1 MSVDGTDFRIPN
13 HGKIFASHKL
23 NGKSGLRYEVGVSIL
38 EGLLVWLNG
47 PFPCGEWPDINIF
60 RNCLQSFLDEGERV
74 EADNGYRGS
83 GPWYVKCPA
92 NIGNPTAN
100 LEMQN
105 RVRSRHETVNGRF
118 KSWAIL
124 EERYRHDLSTHGY
137 VFRAIVVLTQ
147 LSIENGEPLFKVDYK
162 M

>member
-1 MSVDGTDFRIPN
+1 MSVDGTDCRIPN
-13 HGKIFASHKL
+13 HGKLFASHKF
-23 NGKSGLRYEVGVSIL
+23 NGKSGLRYEVGISIID
-38 EGLLVWLNG
+38 GFIVWLNG
-47 PFPCGEWPDINIF
+47 PFACGEWPDINIF
-60 RNCLQSFLDEGERV
+60 RNSLQSFLDDGERV

-92 NIGNPTAN
+92 NVGNPAEN
-100 LEMQN
+100 LKMQG

-118 KSWAIL
+118 KNFAIL
-124 EERYRHDLSTHGY
+124 EDRYRHDLKTHGC
-137 VFRAIVVLTQ
+137 VFCAVAVLTQ